1 VNFRIEHNFDA
12 NPGTVAAVILDEDY
26 QASLD
31 GLGPLSERKVLE
43 QESLPDGTVRRRVR
57 CVLDIEVSGI
67 ARKFI
72 GDADPAWIEQAV
84 WHPQEQRWEW
94 TIEPLVAEDLLKASG
109 SIELAPSDD
118 GTVRTV
124 VGDVKVRVPVVGRR
138 VEERIVEG
146 LERAYDKEASALR
159 RQLKASL

>member
-1 VNFRIEHNFDA
+1 MHNFDA
-12 NPGTVAAVILDEDY
+12 DPSIVAAVILDEDY

-57 CVLDIEVSGI
+57 CVLDIEVSGVV
-67 ARKFI
+67 RKFI
-72 GDADPAWIEQAV
+72 GDADPAWIEHAV
-84 WHPQEQRWEW
+84 WHPHEQRWDW
-94 TIEPLVAEDLLKASG
+94 TIEPLVAEELLRASG
-109 SIELAPSDD
+109 YIEIGASDG

-124 VGDVKVRVPVVGRR
+124 VGDVKVRVPVLGGR

-146 LERAYDKEASALR
+146 LERAYDEEAHALR
-159 RQLKASL
+159 RQLERPL

>member
-1 VNFRIEHNFDA
+1 VHNFDA
-12 NPGTVAAVILDEDY
+12 DPGIVAAVILDEDY

-57 CVLDIEVSGI
+57 CVLDIEVSGVV
-67 ARKFI
+67 RKFI
-72 GDADPAWIEQAV
+72 GDADPGWIEHAV
-84 WHPQEQRWEW
+84 WHPQEQRWDW
-94 TIEPLVAEDLLKASG
+94 TIEPLVAEELLRASG
-109 SIELAPSDD
+109 YIEIGASDG

-124 VGDVKVRVPVVGRR
+124 VGDVKVRVPVLGGR

-146 LERAYDKEASALR
+146 LERAYDEEAHALR
-159 RQLKASL
+159 RQLERSL

>member
-1 VNFRIEHNFDA
+1 MHNFDA
-12 NPGTVAAVILDEDY
+12 DPVTVADVILDEDY

-43 QESLPDGTVRRRVR
+43 QESLTDGTVRRRVR
-57 CVLDIEVSGI
+57 CVLGIDVSGP

-72 GDADPAWIEQAV
+72 GDADPAWIEHAI
-84 WHPQEQRWEW
+84 WRPGEHRWEW

-109 SIELAPSDD
+109 QIELAPTGD

-124 VGDVKVRVPVVGRR
+124 LGEVKVGVPIVGGR
-138 VEERIVEG
+138 VEGWIVEG
-146 LERAYDKEASALR
+146 LERAYDEEARVLR
-159 RQLKASL
+159 NRLERTL

>member
-1 VNFRIEHNFDA
+1 VDFRITHNFAAD
-12 NPGTVAAVILDEDY
+12 PSTVAAVILDEDY

-57 CVLDIEVSGI
+57 CVLDIEVSGV

-72 GDADPAWIEQAV
+72 GDADPAWIEHAV
-84 WHPQEQRWEW
+84 WDPKKQRWEW

-109 SIELAPSDD
+109 HIELAPGDG

-124 VGDVKVRVPVVGRR
+124 VGDVKVRVPLVGGR

-146 LERAYDKEASALR
+146 LERAYDEEANALS
-159 RQLKASL
+159 RQLERSL